1 MSTLLIDTSALHALN
16 YVRDDN
22 HAQAVAYFRSI
33 IGRVKPVLTE
43 WIFIETMNLT
53 KARLGPAMAIK
64 YGRSLNASEAFY
76 AIVLTDQDRDKTWEI
91 FETYQDKEWSY
102 IDCSLFAVADRLSI
116 NRVFAFDHHF
126 RQMGLE
132 VVP

>member
-1 MSTLLIDTSALHALN
+1 MMLIDTSALHALN

-22 HAQAVAYFRSI
+22 HRQATAYFQSI
-33 IGRVKPVLTE
+33 IGRIKPVLTE

-53 KARLGPAMAIK
+53 KARLGPAYAIG
-64 YGRSLNASEAFY
+64 YGRQLKASRAFFPL
-76 AIVLTDQDRDKTWEI
+76 ILTDIDKQATWEI
-91 FETYQDKEWSY
+91 FAGYQDKDWSY
-102 IDCSLFAVADRLSI
+102 VDCSCLAVARRLKI

-126 RQMGLE
+126 QQMGLT